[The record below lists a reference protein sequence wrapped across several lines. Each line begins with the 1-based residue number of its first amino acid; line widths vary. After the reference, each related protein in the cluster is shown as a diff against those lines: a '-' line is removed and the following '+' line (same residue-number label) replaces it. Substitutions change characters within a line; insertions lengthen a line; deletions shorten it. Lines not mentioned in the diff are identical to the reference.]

1 MHGIRYEA
9 AIVIGS
15 HVWRGLSVCWS
26 RACTSSAKADELIE
40 MPFAVE
46 ERPGNHVIEM
56 GAWIPSWKRRI
67 GDGAFGYAQNLPAV
81 DILNLIRKV

>member
-1 MHGIRYEA
+1 MHGIRYET

-46 ERPGNHVIEM
+46 ERSGNHVIEM
-56 GAWIPSWKRRI
+56 GAWIPSCMEATHWGRGIWVCPKLAGGR
-67 GDGAFGYAQNLPAV
+67 
-81 DILNLIRKV
+81 